1 MEATLWSTKGDAQNI
16 FKQLIFS
23 QVTRLNP
30 LPPPLLSANLT
41 ACSAK
46 KKTKKNFKDEATDEI
61 EIGIKGFFFN
71 EMALKRHETLE
82 KLLP

>member
-1 MEATLWSTKGDAQNI
+1 MEHKRRCTEYIQTVDFLTGDPPEP
-16 FKQLIFS
+16 S
-23 QVTRLNP
+23 PPRLFCLRISP
-30 LPPPLLSANLT
+30 HVLL
-41 ACSAK
+41 
-46 KKTKKNFKDEATDEI
+46 KKTKKKFKDEATDEI